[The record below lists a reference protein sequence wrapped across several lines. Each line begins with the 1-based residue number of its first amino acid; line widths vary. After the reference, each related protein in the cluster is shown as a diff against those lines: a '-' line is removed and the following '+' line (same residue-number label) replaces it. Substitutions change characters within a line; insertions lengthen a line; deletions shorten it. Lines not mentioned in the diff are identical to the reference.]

1 MISIN
6 NISVSFDG
14 NDLFKG
20 ISFVIT
26 PKDRIGLVGKNGV
39 GKSTLL
45 KIIYGLQEP
54 NGGDIAISD
63 GRTIG
68 YLPQEVKN
76 DSEKTVYDETLTVFD
91 EIIRLEKEIDE
102 INRQLEE
109 RTDYESDSYTQLI
122 HDLTEKHD
130 KLNLMDSS
138 KIESNVGK
146 VLKGLGFTE
155 EEFHRPMSSFS
166 GGWQM
171 RVELSKLLL
180 LKPDLLLLD
189 EPTNHLD
196 IESILWLED
205 YFNNYP
211 GSLIMISH
219 DRAFLD
225 NVTNR
230 TIEIVFGRIYDY
242 KVPYSKYFVL
252 REERMETQLAA
263 LKNQQKYIAQ
273 QERFIER
280 FKAKASKAKQA
291 QSKQKQLDKLERLE
305 IDELDTQQIDFRFP
319 PAPRA
324 GDVVFKADSV
334 SKWYGEKQVF
344 HDVNLEVERGEKVAF
359 VGKNGM
365 GKSTLVK
372 IISEELEHGGEL
384 KIGHNV
390 KIGYYAQIQENTLNA
405 NDTVLSTIEEAAT
418 SDEWSNVARIRGL
431 LGAFLFGEED
441 VDKRVKVLSGGEK
454 SRLALAKLLLD
465 PVNLL
470 ILDEPTNHLDIAS
483 KEVLKRALINYDGAM
498 IVVSHD
504 RDFLKGLTDKTYE
517 FINGTVKEH
526 LGDID
531 YFLSKHQVETF
542 RDFESSDGG
551 SYQKKESEPKKEKPA
566 QKPAEKKADSGS
578 SLSYEERKELDKQIR
593 KVRNDVQK
601 REKKISESEKAIEE
615 LEVKMADPANY
626 VDGQPSK
633 QLFFEHSEL
642 NQKLETYMAQ
652 WEELSE
658 ELDKLETKRNQ

>member
-1 MISIN
+1 MISVN
-6 NISVSFDG
+6 NISVAFDG
-14 NDLFKG
+14 NDLFKEL
-20 ISFVIT
+20 SFIIN

-54 NGGDIAISD
+54 NSGDIAIST

-68 YLPQEVKN
+68 YLPQEITV
-76 DSEKTVYDETLTVFD
+76 DSEKTVYNETLTVFD
-91 EIIRLEKEIDE
+91 EIIQLEKDIEA
-102 INRQLEE
+102 INVALAE
-109 RTDYESDSYTQLI
+109 RTDYESDGYTQLI

-138 KIESNVGK
+138 KIESNVEK
-146 VLKGLGFTE
+146 ILKGLGFSE
-155 EEFHRPMSSFS
+155 ADFHMPMSSFS

-171 RVELSKLLL
+171 RVELGKLLL
-180 LKPDLLLLD
+180 QKPDLLLLD

-211 GSLIMISH
+211 GAIIMISH

-230 TIEIVFGRIYDY
+230 TIEIVFGKIYDY
-242 KVPYSKYFVL
+242 KVPYSKYFDI
-252 REERMETQLAA
+252 REERMETQMAA

-291 QSKQKQLDKLERLE
+291 QSKQKQLDKVERLD
-305 IDELDTQQIDFRFP
+305 IDELDTQSIDFRFP

-324 GDVVFKADSV
+324 GDVVMKATNV
-334 SKWYGEKQVF
+334 SKTYGDKEVF
-344 HDVNLEVERGEKVAF
+344 HDVNLEIERGEKVAF

-372 IISEELEHGGEL
+372 LVTEKLEHGGEL
-384 KIGHNV
+384 KVGHNV

-405 NDTVLSTIEEAAT
+405 NDTVLSTIEQAAT
-418 SDEWSNVARIRGL
+418 TQEWANVSRIRGL
-431 LGAFLFGEED
+431 LGTFLFGEED

-454 SRLALAKLLLD
+454 SRLALAKLLLE

-504 RDFLKGLTDKTYE
+504 RDFLKGLTDITHE
-517 FINGTVKEH
+517 FINGKVKEH

-531 YFLSKHQVETF
+531 YFLSKHKVETF
-542 RDFESSDGG
+542 RDFESGG
-551 SYQKKESEPKKEKPA
+551 NGSSKKKQKKEETPKKKEEKPNNA
-566 QKPAEKKADSGS
+566 
-578 SLSYEERKELDKQIR
+578 LSYEERKAYDK
-593 KVRNDVQK
+593 KVKKLKNEIKQ
-601 REKKISESEKAIEE
+601 REKQVEETEKAIEQME
-615 LEVKMADPANY
+615 IKMADPENY
-626 VDGQPSK
+626 EDGQPSK
-633 QLFFEHSEL
+633 KLFFEHSEL
-642 NQKLETYMAQ
+642 NQKLENYMGQ
-652 WEELSE
+652 WEELNKTLDQLESE
-658 ELDKLETKRNQ
+658 NQS